1 MNDLHN
7 GLIPTLYVSHKH
19 GSVRDLDGTSACML
33 LLHAVWS
40 GSCTEMHVHRHE
52 GQRRWIG
59 WSACCT
65 CRYGFEAL
73 VVNEFHGASG
83 FFFTP
88 YAQKRIP
95 GAKLPSV
102 EVDGDTILGTFGF
115 ELQNISNN
123 VAILCL
129 LLVCYLTLTLLLL
142 TFKKH

>member
-1 MNDLHN
+1 MIN
-7 GLIPTLYVSHKH
+7 
-19 GSVRDLDGTSACML
+19 C
-33 LLHAVWS
+33 
-40 GSCTEMHVHRHE
+40 
-52 GQRRWIG
+52 WI
-59 WSACCT
+59 

-73 VVNEFHGASG
+73 VNNEFHGATG

-115 ELQNISNN
+115 ELQSVTSN
-123 VAILCL
+123 VAVLCL

-142 TFKKH
+142 IFKKH